1 MIKTDFMK
9 LYEELTTLTEY
20 SRSHQAQDYLDNGG
34 KPLSVSDV
42 LNMPD
47 WVFAETGV
55 SRETLLATAKHNAQ
69 KAAYRNQAKNLEK
82 EESNIVYTPVLGVSD
97 ADKRKASKEFWTNAK
112 NNKVDLDNFHMAY
125 DEDLQEYNLLGIFTK
140 EGKLKSKGMYGLI
153 KQYGNDDWCLKAILK
168 FWSIIYNSNGTA
180 YSTKAIE
187 LAKANRTWIEIV
199 RDETAELLK
208 QNPVT
213 LHNEKVN
220 SVWAYFD
227 KDKNRLEVSYDF
239 NFGDYRYE
247 VYIEGIEDGI
257 TDPKEVAKIILDT
270 LQDKNKGAMY
280 STGW

>member
-1 MIKTDFMK
+1 
-9 LYEELTTLTEY
+9 
-20 SRSHQAQDYLDNGG
+20 
-34 KPLSVSDV
+34 V
-42 LNMPD
+42 LKMPD
-47 WVFAETGV
+47 WVFAETGI
-55 SRETLLATAKHNAQ
+55 SRETLLDTAKHNAQ

-97 ADKRKASKEFWTNAK
+97 IDKRKASKEFWANAK
-112 NNKVDLDNFHMAY
+112 NNKVDLDNFHLAY
-125 DEDLQEYNLLGIFTK
+125 DEELQEYNLLGVFTK

-153 KQYGNDDWCLKAILK
+153 KQYGNDDWCLKALLK

-213 LHNEKVN
+213 LQDEKVN

-227 KDKNRLEVSYDF
+227 KDKNRLKVSYDF

-247 VYIEGIEDGI
+247 VYIEGIENEV

-270 LQDKNKGAMY
+270 LQDKNKGAIY
-280 STGW
+280 SIGW

>member
-1 MIKTDFMK
+1 
-9 LYEELTTLTEY
+9 
-20 SRSHQAQDYLDNGG
+20 
-34 KPLSVSDV
+34 
-42 LNMPD
+42 
-47 WVFAETGV
+47 
-55 SRETLLATAKHNAQ
+55 
-69 KAAYRNQAKNLEK
+69 
-82 EESNIVYTPVLGVSD
+82 
-97 ADKRKASKEFWTNAK
+97 
-112 NNKVDLDNFHMAY
+112 
-125 DEDLQEYNLLGIFTK
+125 
-140 EGKLKSKGMYGLI
+140 MYGLI

-213 LHNEKVN
+213 LQDEKVN

-227 KDKNRLEVSYDF
+227 KDKNRLKVSYDF

-247 VYIEGIEDGI
+247 VYIEGIENEV

-270 LQDKNKGAMY
+270 LQDKNKGAIY
-280 STGW
+280 SIGW

>member
-9 LYEELTTLTEY
+9 LYEDLTTLTEG
-20 SRSHQAQDYLDNGG
+20 SRFHQAQDYLDNGG
-34 KPLSVSDV
+34 EPLSVSDV
-42 LNMPD
+42 LKMPE
-47 WVFAETGV
+47 WVLDEVGI
-55 SRETLLATAKHNAQ
+55 SRETLLATAKRDAQ

-97 ADKRKASKEFWTNAK
+97 ADKRKASKEFWANAK
-112 NNKVDLDNFHMAY
+112 NNKVDLDNFHTAY
-125 DEDLQEYNLLGIFTK
+125 DEELQEYNLLGVFDK

-153 KQYGNDDWCLKAILK
+153 KQYGNDDWCLKALLK

-208 QNPVT
+208 QSNVT
-213 LHNEKVN
+213 IWDEKVN
-220 SVWAYFD
+220 FVWAYFD
-227 KDKNRLEVSYDF
+227 KTSNRLEISYDLKQ
-239 NFGDYRYE
+239 GDYRYE
-247 VYIEGIEDGI
+247 AKIDGIENEV

-270 LQDKNKGAMY
+270 LQTKGKGAVY
-280 STGW
+280 SIGW